1 MEKFMEK
8 LDRYYDIVSEI
19 VVMRKLDKIPD
30 AAILANELS
39 RHLFDDIRPYM
50 KSVDLTKLDE
60 LSKDDLYNEL
70 RYIDYK
76 DNGCVRNCVLT
87 DINNISIE
95 DDLGSFYIKEFS
107 GYDVESG
114 SLVKTDEFHILN
126 NRNLFEDNFP
136 LIVNTF
142 IDLGVRTN
150 NEELMESVIKTMGK
164 KMPAPTFKIHQL
176 NTKSR

>member
-1 MEKFMEK
+1 MEK
-8 LDRYYDIVSEI
+8 LDIYYDIVSDI
-19 VVMRKLDKIPD
+19 VVMRKLDKIPE
-30 AAILANELS
+30 AVIMANELS
-39 RHLFDDIRPYM
+39 RNLFDDIRPYM
-50 KSVDLTKLDE
+50 KTVDLTKLDE

-70 RYIDYK
+70 KYINYK

-87 DINNISIE
+87 DIDNISIE
-95 DDLGSFYIKEFS
+95 DDSGLFYIKEFS

-114 SLVKTDEFHILN
+114 CLVKTDEFNILD

-136 LIVNTF
+136 LIVNTL